1 MPDAPIPQ
9 GKVAFFPVPTGF
21 MDAIGLPAAGVA
33 LRPNGELVVVGG
45 GEGFAARLA
54 PADMRGLAALLV
66 ELAERCDAPPERCEA
81 EEEDPIEAF
90 FSSSLPAKEARQ

>member
-1 MPDAPIPQ
+1 MPEALIPP

-54 PADMRGLAALLV
+54 PPDMRELAALLV
-66 ELAERCDAPPERCEA
+66 ALADLAEAPQ
-81 EEEDPIEAF
+81 EDPIEAF